1 MPQVQIVTDSAVR
14 FTSPDFLE
22 KFSVAIAPMTVRC
35 GATVIEESSTSDL
48 SLVRNQHPE
57 DQSLLEPEAP
67 SVDLFTEIYADLHKR
82 SDQIL
87 SIHTSSGLCK
97 VVENAQ
103 VARQNFLGRVD
114 IAVVDSLTV
123 SVGLGL
129 LVQEAAKEA
138 ARGADL
144 ETLVRIVRGMI
155 PRLYMIFFL
164 DDLLFLEKNGL
175 VSKSQAILG
184 NMLGIIPFL
193 TMENGYMIP
202 MEKVRSRPRALEKL
216 IEFVLEFSSIEHLA
230 ILEGS
235 STPTQECNTLADRL
249 RTFHPHTPL
258 NMTCYGPCVSS
269 FVGMN
274 SLGVVVLESEEDSL

>member
-22 KFSVAIAPMTVRC
+22 KFSVAIAPMRVHY
-35 GATVIEESSTSDL
+35 GSTVIDESSTSDL
-48 SLVRNQHPE
+48 SVVRRQHLE
-57 DQSLLEPEAP
+57 DQSVPEPVAP
-67 SVDLFTEIYADLHKR
+67 SVELFTKIYADLHIR

-87 SIHTSSGLCK
+87 SIHSSSGLCK
-97 VVENAQ
+97 AVENAQ
-103 VARQNFLGRVD
+103 IAKQNFLGRVD
-114 IAVVDSLTV
+114 ISVVDSQTV

-129 LVQEAAKEA
+129 IVQEAAKEA

-155 PRLYMIFFL
+155 PRLYTIFFL
-164 DDLLFLEKNGL
+164 DDLFFLEKNGL

-184 NMLGIIPFL
+184 NMLGVIPFL
-193 TMENGYMIP
+193 TMEDGHMVP
-202 MEKVRSRPRALEKL
+202 MEKVRSRSRALEKL

-235 STPTQECNTLADRL
+235 SPPTQESHTLAERL
-249 RTFHPHTPL
+249 RVFHPHTPL
-258 NMTCYGPCVSS
+258 TMTCYGPCVSS
-269 FVGMN
+269 FVGMD

>member
-1 MPQVQIVTDSAVR
+1 MSQVQIVTDSAVR
-14 FTSPDFLE
+14 FTTPDFLN
-22 KFSVAIAPMTVRC
+22 KYSVTIAPMRVRC
-35 GATVIEESSTSDL
+35 GPTVVEESSTSDL
-48 SLVRNQHPE
+48 SAVRRQHRG
-57 DQSLLEPEAP
+57 DQSVPEPLAP
-67 SVDLFTEIYADLHKR
+67 SIEQFTKIYADLHTR

-87 SIHTSSGLCK
+87 SIHTSAGLCRA
-97 VVENAQ
+97 VENAQ
-103 VARQNFLGRVD
+103 IARQNFLGRVD
-114 IAVVDSLTV
+114 IAILDSQTV
-123 SVGLGL
+123 SIGLGL

-164 DDLLFLEKNGL
+164 DDLRFLEKNGL

-193 TMENGYMIP
+193 TMEDGFMIP
-202 MEKVRSRPRALEKL
+202 MEKVRSRPRAIEKL

-235 STPTQECNTLADRL
+235 SSPSTETLALSERL
-249 RTFHPHTPL
+249 RVFHPLTPI

-269 FVGMN
+269 FVGMD

>member
-14 FTSPDFLE
+14 FTAPDFLE
-22 KFSVAIAPMTVRC
+22 KFSVAIAPMRVRC
-35 GATVIEESSTSDL
+35 GSTVLEESSTSDL
-48 SLVRNQHPE
+48 SLIRARHIE
-57 DQSLLEPEAP
+57 DQSVPVPEAP
-67 SVDLFTEIYADLHKR
+67 SVELFTKIYSDLHAR

-97 VVENAQ
+97 SVEHAQ
-103 VARQNFLGRVD
+103 IASQQFLGRVD
-114 IAVVDSLTV
+114 IAIIDSQTV
-123 SVGLGL
+123 SIGLGL
-129 LVQEAAKEA
+129 LVQEAVKAA

-193 TMENGYMIP
+193 TMEDGFMIP

-235 STPTQECNTLADRL
+235 PTPTQESQALAERL

-258 NMTCYGPCVSS
+258 TMTCYGPCVSS
-269 FVGMN
+269 FVGMD

>member
-1 MPQVQIVTDSAVR
+1 MPQVQIVTDSTVR
-14 FTSPDFLE
+14 FTSSDFLE
-22 KFSVAIAPMTVRC
+22 KYSVAIAPMKVRC
-35 GATVIEESSTSDL
+35 GPIEIEESTTSDL
-48 SLVRNQHPE
+48 SVVRRQHLK
-57 DQSLLEPEAP
+57 DQSVPVPSAP
-67 SVDLFTEIYADLHKR
+67 SVELFTKIYADLHTR

-87 SIHTSSGLCK
+87 SIHSSAGICK
-97 VVENAQ
+97 AAENAQ
-103 VARQNFLGRVD
+103 LARQNFLGRVD
-114 IAVVDSLTV
+114 ITIIDSQSV

-138 ARGADL
+138 ARGTDL

-164 DDLLFLEKNGL
+164 DDLLVLEKNGL

-193 TMENGYMIP
+193 TMEDGYLIP

-216 IEFVLEFSSIEHLA
+216 VEFVLEFSSIDHLA

-235 STPTQECNTLADRL
+235 SPATQESHTLAERL
-249 RTFHPHTPL
+249 RAFYPHTPL
-258 NMTCYGPCVSS
+258 TMTCYGPCVSS
-269 FVGMN
+269 FVGMD